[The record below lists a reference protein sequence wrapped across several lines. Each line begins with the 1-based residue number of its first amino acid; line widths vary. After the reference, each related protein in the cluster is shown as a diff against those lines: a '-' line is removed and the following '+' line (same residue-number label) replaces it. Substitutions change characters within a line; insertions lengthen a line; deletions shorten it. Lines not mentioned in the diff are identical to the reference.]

1 MPYVRKKVGVTMKV
15 LINNELYEMN
25 RKQLRGVLKAASS
38 LIPFGIYAVQKD
50 DVCELRKDKFDNAD
64 GLKKAVLAYKEK
76 GFKVYYNEQGGRQS

>member
-1 MPYVRKKVGVTMKV
+1 MKV

-50 DVCELRKDKFDNAD
+50 DVCELRKDEFENAEE
-64 GLKKAVLAYKEK
+64 LKKAVGAYKEK
-76 GFKVYYNEQGGRQS
+76 EFKVYYNEQGGARL

>member
-1 MPYVRKKVGVTMKV
+1 
-15 LINNELYEMN
+15 MN

-50 DVCELRKDKFDNAD
+50 NVCELRKDEFENDEE
-64 GLKKAVLAYKEK
+64 LKKAVEAYKEK